1 MVLPT
6 VSKFL
11 QHHTPHTQNMRR
23 GRGRGG
29 AYYREKYG
37 GRGRGRGGGRRG
49 GGRSFGGPIKR
60 TAEGL
65 RNALFRLENQQYG
78 AYKSLVGT
86 YSFNIDSLPFT
97 LSIDR
102 VQSDAYAPPSTMHV
116 ELSLSDLGLDD
127 TFFISSHTRRVA
139 LCDWLTRRFAQTCK
153 DSGVDQSIQGDRKGS
168 WKSAK
173 GGDLR
178 MYVVLK

>member
-1 MVLPT
+1 M
-6 VSKFL
+6 
-11 QHHTPHTQNMRR
+11 R

-37 GRGRGRGGGRRG
+37 GRGRGRGGGRGRRGGGGGGRRG
-49 GGRSFGGPIKR
+49 GGRSFGGPIER

-86 YSFNIDSLPFT
+86 YSFNKDSLPFT

-153 DSGVDQSIQGDRKGS
+153 DSGVDQSIQGDGGRGS

-178 MYVVLK
+178 MYVVFE